1 MSKHQIL
8 IVDDDNQNLQLLYT
22 YLSLIDTDYNIVK
35 SNRSKKALKL
45 AKSRQPDLIITD
57 WEMPALNGL
66 ELLKELKKDE
76 ETKGIPVIMLTG
88 IMLASENLKLAF
100 DAGAVDFISK
110 PVRKNELSARVKS
123 ILKLSDS
130 YKEIKKLN
138 DEKDKFFTVIMDDL
152 SGPFNDLIDFSQ
164 DLYSNLKAYSQKEIE
179 AHVKQLNKSAGQNAK
194 ILSKLMQ
201 WSEDKR

>member
-1 MSKHQIL
+1 MNEHQIL

-22 YLSLIDTDYNIVK
+22 YLSLIDPGFSIVK
-35 SNRSKKALKL
+35 TNRSKKALKL

-66 ELLKELKKDE
+66 ELLEELKKDE
-76 ETKGIPVIMLTG
+76 ETKDIPVIMLTG

-110 PVRKNELSARVKS
+110 PVRKNELSARVTS
-123 ILKLSDS
+123 VLKLSDS

-138 DEKDKFFTVIMDDL
+138 DEKDNFLSIIMDDL
-152 SGPFNDLIDFSQ
+152 SGPFNDLLGIAQKLNDGIK
-164 DLYSNLKAYSQKEIE
+164 NYSQKEVE
-179 AHVKQLNKSAGQNAK
+179 TTVKQLKKSAEQNSK
-194 ILSKLMQ
+194 ILSKLLE
-201 WSEDKR
+201 WSENKK

>member
-1 MSKHQIL
+1 MNEHQIL

-22 YLSLIDTDYNIVK
+22 YLSMIDSNYSIVK
-35 SNRSKKALKL
+35 TNRSKKALKL

-66 ELLKELKKDE
+66 ELLKELKSDS
-76 ETKGIPVIMLTG
+76 ETKDIPVIMLTG

-110 PVRKNELSARVKS
+110 PVRKNELSARVTS
-123 ILKLSDS
+123 VLKLTDS

-138 DEKDKFFTVIMDDL
+138 NEKDNFLNIIMDDL
-152 SGPFNDLIDFSQ
+152 SGPFNDLLGIAQKLNDGMK
-164 DLYSNLKAYSQKEIE
+164 NYSQKEIE
-179 AHVKQLNKSAGQNAK
+179 TTVKQLKKSADKNSI
-194 ILSKLMQ
+194 ILSRLLE
-201 WSEDKR
+201 WSKNE

>member
-1 MSKHQIL
+1 MNEHQIL

-22 YLSLIDTDYNIVK
+22 YLSLIDTGYSIVK
-35 SNRSKKALKL
+35 TNRSKKALKL

-66 ELLKELKKDE
+66 ELLEELKKDE
-76 ETKGIPVIMLTG
+76 ETKDIPVIMLTG

-110 PVRKNELSARVKS
+110 PVRKNELSARVTS
-123 ILKLSDS
+123 VLQLSDS

-138 DEKDKFFTVIMDDL
+138 DEKDKFLSIIMDDF
-152 SGPFNDLIDFSQ
+152 SGPFNDLLSITQKLNDGMK
-164 DLYSNLKAYSQKEIE
+164 NYSQKEVE
-179 AHVKQLNKSAGQNAK
+179 STVKQLKKSAEQNSK
-194 ILSKLMQ
+194 ILRKLPG
-201 WSEDKR
+201 WSENEK

>member
-1 MSKHQIL
+1 MNEHQIL

-22 YLSLIDTDYNIVK
+22 YLSLIDPGFSIVK
-35 SNRSKKALKL
+35 TNRSKKALKL

-66 ELLKELKKDE
+66 ELLEELKKDE
-76 ETKGIPVIMLTG
+76 ETKDIPVIMLTG

-110 PVRKNELSARVKS
+110 PVRKNELSARVTS
-123 ILKLSDS
+123 VLKLSDS

-138 DEKDKFFTVIMDDL
+138 DEKDNFLSIIMDDL
-152 SGPFNDLIDFSQ
+152 SGPFNDLLGIAQ
-164 DLYSNLKAYSQKEIE
+164 KLNNGMKNYSQKEVE
-179 AHVKQLNKSAGQNAK
+179 TTVKQLKKSAEQNSE
-194 ILSKLMQ
+194 ILSKLLE
-201 WSEDKR
+201 WSEKEE

>member
-1 MSKHQIL
+1 MNEHQIL

-22 YLSLIDTDYNIVK
+22 YLSLIDPGFSIVK
-35 SNRSKKALKL
+35 TNRSKKALKL

-66 ELLKELKKDE
+66 ELLEELKKDE
-76 ETKGIPVIMLTG
+76 ETKDIPVIMLTG

-110 PVRKNELSARVKS
+110 PVRKNELSARVTS
-123 ILKLSDS
+123 VLKLSDS

-138 DEKDKFFTVIMDDL
+138 DEKDNFLSIIMDDL
-152 SGPFNDLIDFSQ
+152 SGPFNDLLGIAQKLNDGMK
-164 DLYSNLKAYSQKEIE
+164 NYSQKEVE
-179 AHVKQLNKSAGQNAK
+179 TTVKQLKKSAEQNSE
-194 ILSKLMQ
+194 ILSKLLE
-201 WSEDKR
+201 WSEKEE

>member
-22 YLSLIDTDYNIVK
+22 YLSLIDPSFNIVK
-35 SNRSKKALKL
+35 TNRSKKALKL

-66 ELLKELKKDE
+66 ELLKELKTDN
-76 ETKGIPVIMLTG
+76 ETKDIPVIMLTG

-110 PVRKNELSARVKS
+110 PVRKNELSARVTS
-123 ILKLSDS
+123 VLKLSDS

-138 DEKDKFFTVIMDDL
+138 DEKDKFLGIIMDDL
-152 SGPFNDLIDFSQ
+152 PGPFNDLLGIAQKLNDGMK
-164 DLYSNLKAYSQKEIE
+164 NYSQKEVE
-179 AHVKQLNKSAGQNAK
+179 STVKQLKKSAEQNSK
-194 ILSKLMQ
+194 ILSKLPG
-201 WSEDKR
+201 WSENEK